1 MKKSVVSHVKV
12 SFTSTDW
19 SLAKDGMNKLLSERD
34 NISRQ
39 DIFQIIQDINKNV
52 FCKHVI
58 FVDDDGHDDDA
69 YDQEKEE
76 KEYFNTF
83 NQVIFYFVSCFC
95 LRIYCNHNNLQ
106 RQICVANVTRI
117 NW

>member
-1 MKKSVVSHVKV
+1 MKKSVVSNVQV
-12 SFTSTDW
+12 SFTSSDW

-58 FVDDDGHDDDA
+58 FVDDDGQDDD
-69 YDQEKEE
+69 E

-83 NQVIFYFVSCFC
+83 DQVNFYFVSCFC
-95 LRIYCNHNNLQ
+95 FRIYCYTTTTTNMCCKCN
-106 RQICVANVTRI
+106 
-117 NW
+117 